1 MNLQPV
7 AAYFLP
13 DGWSIGYSGNVL
25 ANWKADKDGDVW
37 RVPLGL
43 ALGKVQKFGRLPI
56 RLQLA
61 GQYMA
66 HHPKHFGQEYNI
78 QFTVSPVIP
87 KLIEGNLFG
96 N

>member
-66 HHPKHFGQEYNI
+66 HHP
-78 QFTVSPVIP
+78 SPS
-87 KLIEGNLFG
+87 GRSTTSSSR
-96 N
+96 